1 MGAIHQADG
10 HSGADAE
17 GTEAFA
23 APPVLTKSRRTATT
37 PTSQTKERRRRRN
50 EEEPNAARALLVTEL
65 RGLAVTDM
73 DALQKMTVRP
83 TLVACVAK

>member
-1 MGAIHQADG
+1 MGAIDQSGG

-17 GTEAFA
+17 STEAFA
-23 APPVLTKSRRTATT
+23 APPVLTKGRSTATT

-83 TLVACVAK
+83 TLLACVAK